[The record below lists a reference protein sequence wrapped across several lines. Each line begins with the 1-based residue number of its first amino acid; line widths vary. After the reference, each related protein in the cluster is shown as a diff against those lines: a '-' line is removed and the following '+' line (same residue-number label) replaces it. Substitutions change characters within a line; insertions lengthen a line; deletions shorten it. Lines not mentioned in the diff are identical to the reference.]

1 MKNPTDFIL
10 VYSNGKAFPVG
21 HKHHINHSTMLL
33 DIKFLDEQ
41 VKHVNSLSHL
51 NTIAIWKIYPKE
63 KQHINNSEEFKGFM

>member
-10 VYSNGKAFPVG
+10 VYSNGEAFPAG
-21 HKHHINHSTMLL
+21 HKHHINHSTMSL

-51 NTIAIWKIYPKE
+51 NAIAVWKIYPKNQYNGKE
-63 KQHINNSEEFKGFM
+63 A